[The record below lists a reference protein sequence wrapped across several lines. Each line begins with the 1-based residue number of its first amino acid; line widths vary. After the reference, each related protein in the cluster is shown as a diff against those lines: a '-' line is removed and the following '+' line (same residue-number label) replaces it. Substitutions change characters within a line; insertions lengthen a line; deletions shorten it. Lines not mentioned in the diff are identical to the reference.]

1 MSADVGKDRLSSDAD
16 VPSDQKVAVSSV
28 VSTDGT
34 PSPTDAGDLSI
45 IQQKPKKTWKSYV
58 WDTLDKS
65 PEERKFLFKLD
76 AVLLTMASLGYFI
89 KYLDQI
95 NINNAFV
102 SGMREDLGLY
112 GNELNY
118 MQTCWT
124 VGYVLGEIPSN
135 LLLTKI
141 RPSLWIPACEVTW
154 SVLTILLAK
163 CTNANQIYALR
174 FFIGLAESTFYPGM
188 QYIIGS
194 WYRSDELA
202 KRSCIF
208 HVSGAIGTMFS
219 GYLMAAVYH
228 LDGVHGYHGWQWL
241 FIINTVISLPI
252 AMAGFFLFPDLP
264 EITRACVFRGAR
276 WPAIAFSGV
285 VNIFANLSLT
295 VWSIPDGL
303 KWASFF
309 LVGFAGGISGLT
321 FAWAHEICKDDNEER
336 ALVTASMNEM
346 AYVVQAWLPLLIWQ
360 QVEAPR
366 YPKGYS
372 TMVGISVCLIGTA
385 FIIRFLHKREI
396 RGKNIHVA

>member
-1 MSADVGKDRLSSDAD
+1 MSADVGKDRSFSDAD
-16 VPSDQKVAVSSV
+16 VPSDQKVAASSV

-65 PEERKFLFKLD
+65 PEERKCLFKLD

-89 KYLDQI
+89 KYLDRI

-118 MQTCWT
+118 MQTFWT
-124 VGYVLGEIPSN
+124 VGYVIGEIPSN
-135 LLLTKI
+135 LLLTKV

-163 CTNANQIYALR
+163 CTSAKQIYALR

-208 HVSGAIGTMFS
+208 HVSGAIGTMF
-219 GYLMAAVYH
+219 
-228 LDGVHGYHGWQWL
+228 
-241 FIINTVISLPI
+241 
-252 AMAGFFLFPDLP
+252 
-264 EITRACVFRGAR
+264 
-276 WPAIAFSGV
+276 
-285 VNIFANLSLT
+285 
-295 VWSIPDGL
+295 
-303 KWASFF
+303 
-309 LVGFAGGISGLT
+309 
-321 FAWAHEICKDDNEER
+321 
-336 ALVTASMNEM
+336 
-346 AYVVQAWLPLLIWQ
+346 
-360 QVEAPR
+360 
-366 YPKGYS
+366 
-372 TMVGISVCLIGTA
+372 
-385 FIIRFLHKREI
+385 
-396 RGKNIHVA
+396 